1 MTPGEDPPVTLEDPD
16 AGGLP
21 AILAALLTAAV
32 ADPAKAAMLARTRG
46 TVSIRVPDVDMA
58 VTLRFTPGRCRVD
71 TRELPGADLRLTMDS
86 SLLLGLSR
94 VPLLAGFPSVL
105 TAEGRGV
112 VRDILAGRL
121 RIGGLAHLGLLRR
134 LTLLLHLD

>member
-1 MTPGEDPPVTLEDPD
+1 
-16 AGGLP
+16 
-21 AILAALLTAAV
+21 
-32 ADPAKAAMLARTRG
+32 
-46 TVSIRVPDVDMA
+46 
-58 VTLRFTPGRCRVD
+58 
-71 TRELPGADLRLTMDS
+71 
-86 SLLLGLSR
+86 